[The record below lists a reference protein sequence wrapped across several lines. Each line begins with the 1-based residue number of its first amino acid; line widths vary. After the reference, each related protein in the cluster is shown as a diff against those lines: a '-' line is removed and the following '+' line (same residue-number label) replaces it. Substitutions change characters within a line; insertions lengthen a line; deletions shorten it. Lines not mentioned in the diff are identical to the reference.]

1 MRLNWQCLGKRVQLH
16 EIYIWLT
23 KRMVVL
29 LTVGH
34 CAMKFKRSLAVN
46 EAMQQPILAAITYS
60 SLQQQNWLGTRVGG

>member
-1 MRLNWQCLGKRVQLH
+1 MR
-16 EIYIWLT
+16 YIWLT

-46 EAMQQPILAAITYS
+46 EAMQQPVLAAITYS
-60 SLQQQNWLGTRVGG
+60 SLQNKTSLELKYRRVGQSSLK

>member
-1 MRLNWQCLGKRVQLH
+1 MR
-16 EIYIWLT
+16 YIWLT

-46 EAMQQPILAAITYS
+46 EAMQQPVLAAITYS
-60 SLQQQNWLGTRVGG
+60 SLQ